1 LDGTGNKPDTDA
13 LFQRD
18 FELIDTCIDLDTCH
32 KHLIKQGLGK
42 TKCKKLNDSQ
52 KENLMSLAVQTIRPK
67 DKKILVATH
76 QIIEDELQKLAAEMM
91 PDRTVDSIHFYGN
104 RGMNTFKD
112 HDAIICFGA
121 PGTNQTERL
130 DEAMAL
136 FTDPAERKR
145 WFQQKADAE
154 LLQTIHRIRP
164 VNGDKNIVLLSNR
177 WLPELGPLHTE
188 TDRRRGTQ
196 KTEHTFAKA
205 YDMLR
210 AFYEIHGFVSLEAA
224 YALGIGPY
232 NKKELLLMVQAESSL
247 CLIKIYLLDKGNL
260 QLPPS
265 DRGLLLLQNKNSWS
279 ELMQKLQSEHQAP
292 PLKNRVHSQWQA
304 AVGTIQAA
312 QVFAENFELKF
323 NPENWREAHESD

>member
-1 LDGTGNKPDTDA
+1 
-13 LFQRD
+13 
-18 FELIDTCIDLDTCH
+18 
-32 KHLIKQGLGK
+32 
-42 TKCKKLNDSQ
+42 
-52 KENLMSLAVQTIRPK
+52 
-67 DKKILVATH
+67 
-76 QIIEDELQKLAAEMM
+76 
-91 PDRTVDSIHFYGN
+91 
-104 RGMNTFKD
+104 MNTFKD
-112 HDAIICFGA
+112 HDAIICYGA

-145 WFQQKADAE
+145 WFQKKADAE

-177 WLPELGPLHTE
+177 WLPELGPLLTE

-196 KTEHTFAKA
+196 KTEHTFSKA
-205 YDMLR
+205 YEMLK
-210 AFYEIHGFVSLEAA
+210 AFYEIHGFVSLEIA
-224 YALGIGPY
+224 YGLGIGPY
-232 NKKELLLMVQAESSL
+232 SRKDLLQEVQSKSSL
-247 CLIKIYLLDKGNL
+247 CLIKIYILDKVSF

-265 DRGLLLLQNKNSWS
+265 DKGLILLQGQNSWS
-279 ELMQKLQSEHQAP
+279 KLMKKLQSELQAP